1 MPAAEKEKGVRPDGG
16 PRRCDTHESV
26 IARNAETNKKTSNAN
41 RVARVLRPQR
51 LLSRPTLP
59 GRELLLLPPP
69 SQCITRAPLVRIQ
82 HHYTHTRRVHGPP
95 LPPPPHYKYKTKH
108 AAAPLC
114 AAATLFSNA
123 SLSLI
128 YDPGV

>member
-26 IARNAETNKKTSNAN
+26 IARNAETNKKTRNAN

-82 HHYTHTRRVHGPP
+82 HHYTHTHDACMDRRCRRRRIINIKPNTPQRRFVLLRLYFRTP
-95 LPPPPHYKYKTKH
+95 
-108 AAAPLC
+108 
-114 AAATLFSNA
+114 
-123 SLSLI
+123 LSL
-128 YDPGV
+128 